1 MVRRWSYLNLFNKAQ
16 SYSLVRDFEHLLPAH
31 YVSLFQLTTY
41 YHQPL
46 FVEHLSKLVRRS
58 FFRIRHRHN
67 LVIYQNLLINWARE
81 YLFMRKIARVV
92 FSVRVN
98 KYSYILQLSNL
109 YPSKLTRM
117 WAAHTPFKF
126 APLSRWFLDF
136 MAGFRSAWP
145 TFFRAIP
152 NTIFVSGSTHRQLPP
167 ARRRGHTNSDLA
179 YSSVGKHFLPTPL
192 SAEKN
197 LLSLIWTM
205 CFQSVIHSLVGLYQV
220 FILYS
225 LNFHF

>member
-1 MVRRWSYLNLFNKAQ
+1 MVRRWSYLNLFNKAR
-16 SYSLVRDFEHLLPAH
+16 SYSLVRDFEHVLPAH

-67 LVIYQNLLINWARE
+67 LIVYQNLLINWARE

-92 FSVRVN
+92 FSMRVN
-98 KYSYILQLSNL
+98 KYSYILQLSHL

-117 WAAHTPFKF
+117 WASHTLFKF

-136 MAGFRSAWP
+136 MSTFRSSWL
-145 TFFRAIP
+145 TFLRTIP
-152 NTIFVSGSTHRQLPP
+152 NIIFVSGSTHAQLPLS
-167 ARRRGHTNSDLA
+167 RRRNRTNNDLSYA
-179 YSSVGKHFLPTPL
+179 NVGQHFAPSSL

-197 LLSLIWTM
+197 PISLIWSL
-205 CFQSVIHSLVGLYQV
+205 CFQSVVQSVVGLYQV
-220 FILYS
+220 FIFYLLQS
-225 LNFHF
+225 TF